1 MTTANGAN
9 CQLCAR
15 PNGDNAY
22 ACTGCAETLR
32 DALREITGEDLPHGL
47 ADDLDTALA
56 KQGTRPPETGA
67 KHTKA
72 SEAPMPID
80 VRASEAA
87 GVLRSTLTTWVRLI
101 HDEQPFAPVEGPEC
115 RTCKHRSCAAIR
127 QASLPADT
135 LPAMAGWLL
144 PLCGWLRGR
153 DYGPEC
159 IDEITAAVD
168 QARRAVDIP
177 AVSVYVGPCECGAAV
192 YARTGSPVG
201 ACREC
206 GAQWGVAEQREWMR
220 QAAEDHLMTA
230 AEIARATSRPSAVVS
245 PGTVRSWASR
255 GRLQG
260 HGHDKHDRPLYRLGD
275 ALNLLAPEGRIA
287 S

>member
-1 MTTANGAN
+1 MSSNNTTGTP
-9 CQLCAR
+9 CHLCGR
-15 PNGDNAY
+15 PSGDDAY
-22 ACTGCAETLR
+22 ACTTCAETLR

-56 KQGTRPPETGA
+56 KQGTKPERDGA
-67 KHTKA
+67 RTKA
-72 SEAPMPID
+72 SEVPLPID

-87 GVLRSTLTTWVRLI
+87 GVLRNTLATWVRVV
-101 HDEQPFAPVEGPEC
+101 HEDQPKPLPVD
-115 RTCKHRSCAAIR
+115 A
-127 QASLPADT
+127 

-159 IDEITAAVD
+159 IDEITHAVQ

-192 YARTGSPVG
+192 YARTGSPLG
-201 ACREC
+201 TCREC

-220 QAAEDHLMTA
+220 NAAEDTLMTA
-230 AEIARATSRPSAVVS
+230 AEIARATSRPSALVS

-255 GRLQG
+255 GRLEA
-260 HGHDKHDRPLYRLGD
+260 HGHNERKHPLYRLGD
-275 ALNLLAPEGRIA
+275 ALNLLAPEGQIA